1 MTVTLATLRHY
12 AIARSLFAPGTLQAA
27 VTRMGF
33 VQADPIR
40 SPARAQDLMLRHRVV
55 GYRAG
60 DLERRYARLD
70 VEEDFFVNYG
80 FMTRDAQALMHPRG
94 KLGAWPSPGKRTAEA
109 VLAFV
114 RDRGRAHPRDVDGH
128 FAHGAVRNYWGGSS
142 SATTHALDHL
152 HYRGLLRVAGRDAGI
167 RLYAPRDSTP
177 DRTTPPLDSA
187 ARRAR
192 QDALVDLAVR
202 LYAPLPAATLA
213 WLVARLRLAA
223 PQWRPELRA
232 VLARAKGRL
241 GRARV
246 DGVDWFWP
254 AAEVPDAFS
263 PEDDAGVPVRLLAP
277 FDPIVWDR
285 RRFEHFWGWPYRFEA
300 YTPAAK
306 RTRGYYAMPL
316 LWRERM
322 IGWGNVSVAGGRLHA
337 AFGFVSARSPR
348 DRAFSQGLEA
358 ELAAMQRFLGLG
370 AAPPV

>member
-1 MTVTLATLRHY
+1 MAVTLATLRRY
-12 AIARSLFAPGTLQAA
+12 AIARSLFSPGTLQAG

-40 SPARAQDLMLRHRVV
+40 SPARAQDLMLRHRVA

-60 DLERRYARLD
+60 DLERHYARLD

-80 FMTRDAQALMHPRG
+80 FVTRAAQALMHPRG

-114 RDRGRAHPRDVDGH
+114 QDRGPAHPRDVDAH

-167 RLYAPRDSTP
+167 RLYAPRDASLPT
-177 DRTTPPLDSA
+177 LDA
-187 ARRAR
+187 VDRRAR

-223 PQWRPELRA
+223 PQWRAELRT
-232 VLARAKGRL
+232 VLTRAKARL
-241 GRARV
+241 GHARV

-254 AAEVPDAFS
+254 TNESPDAF
-263 PEDDAGVPVRLLAP
+263 PLDDEAVPVRLLAP

-285 RRFEHFWGWPYRFEA
+285 RRFEHFWSWAYRFEA
-300 YTPAAK
+300 YTPLAR

-316 LWRERM
+316 LWRDQV
-322 IGWGNVSVAGGRLHA
+322 IGWGNLSVAGDALQASLGYVTGRA
-337 AFGFVSARSPR
+337 PR
-348 DRAFSQGLEA
+348 DRRFTQALEA
-358 ELAAMQRFLGLG
+358 ELARLRLFLDVQG
-370 AAPPV
+370 